1 MMASHF
7 FFFTFIAIVVGEDL
21 PAQKL
26 LASLEKSGTWK
37 NVRRV
42 RDYIMTLLVI
52 GNLSRLGAFRNMLV
66 DEFEASCPAQEDMFR
81 TDVQKHKTSK
91 TYGAA
96 GIYLTVSLKRHIER

>member
-1 MMASHF
+1 MCGKQLGRLARHLIQVDP
-7 FFFTFIAIVVGEDL
+7 TIARGHRYD
-21 PAQKL
+21 
-26 LASLEKSGTWK
+26 
-37 NVRRV
+37 VRRV

-91 TYGAA
+91 THGAA

>member
-1 MMASHF
+1 MASQ

-26 LASLEKSGTWK
+26 LASLEKSGTWR

-52 GNLSRLGAFRNMLV
+52 GNLSRLGALRNMLV
-66 DEFEASCPAQEDMFR
+66 DEFEASCPAQEDNMFR
-81 TDVQKHKTSK
+81 TNVQKHKTSK

>member
-1 MMASHF
+1 MASH

-37 NVRRV
+37 NLRRV
-42 RDYIMTLLVI
+42 RDCIMTLLVI
-52 GNLSRLGAFRNMLV
+52 GNLSRLGALRNMLV
-66 DEFEASCPAQEDMFR
+66 NEFEASCPAQEDNMFH

-96 GIYLTVSLKRHIER
+96 GIYLTFSLKRHIER